1 MLLNGDSHTVG
12 CGCRYGHR
20 VRPGVFYKA
29 AIVAMMVA
37 ALSSADSGLSQARAA
52 QTPDV
57 RTASR
62 LAAGNY
68 YLPKTSTQLIV
79 GVAADWGSNHVTL
92 QRFERRKGG
101 KWQPVEGRMPGRL
114 GASGL
119 AWGRG
124 LHPLEPSP
132 GGSTVKREGDNRS
145 PAGVFTL
152 GEAFG
157 YAADVK
163 RHPQQPYLQVTP
175 YDLLVDDPTSPS
187 YNAHIRLDH
196 LPATPWEQSQQME
209 QNNPAHALEVMINHN
224 VAPAAV
230 PGAGSLILF
239 HIWRRDGASNT
250 AGCTTMSAE
259 DLHSMVAWMDPT
271 RQPLYVLL
279 PQSLYDSLTSP
290 WGLPASMKGVATP
303 PVDPHETPEASTI
316 TSTSEPPVSVA
327 AKPVTKVKKRR

>member
-1 MLLNGDSHTVG
+1 MNGDTHTVG
-12 CGCRYGHR
+12 DGCRYGHR
-20 VRPGVFYKA
+20 VRLGVLYRVA
-29 AIVAMMVA
+29 VVAMTAV
-37 ALSSADSGLSQARAA
+37 ALSGAGASTALPGAT

-62 LAAGNY
+62 LAAGGY
-68 YLPKTSTQLIV
+68 YLPKTSSQIIV
-79 GVAADWGSNHVTL
+79 GVASDWGSNHVVL

-101 KWQPVEGRMPGRL
+101 KWQPVEGRILGRL

-124 LHPLEPSP
+124 LHPLQPNP
-132 GGSTVKREGDNRS
+132 RGSSVKREGDNRS

-152 GEAFG
+152 GDAFG
-157 YAADVK
+157 YAPDVK
-163 RHPQQPYLQVTP
+163 RHPQQPYLEITP

-187 YNAHIRLDH
+187 YNAHVRLDH
-196 LPATPWEQSQQME
+196 LPSTPWEQSQQME

-224 VAPAAV
+224 VAPGAV

-250 AGCTTMSAE
+250 AGCTAMSTE
-259 DLHSMVAWMDPT
+259 DLHSLVAWIDPT

-279 PQSLYDSLTSP
+279 PQLLYDSLASP
-290 WGLPASMKGVATP
+290 WGLPASMKGVAVA
-303 PVDPHETPEASTI
+303 PVDPTGSTSTPA
-316 TSTSEPPVSVA
+316 TSTSAPPVSVA
-327 AKPVTKVKKRR
+327 AKPVTKVKKHR